1 MELIRGPTRPRA
13 TNKIVR
19 NKESELFCILSSVGS
34 NIEPLQRQMT
44 VLEHSLKGVTDEG
57 GAETL
62 PETPAALLGNDGVD
76 ARHKALVLSRVH
88 LQREV

>member
-1 MELIRGPTRPRA
+1 MELIRGPTRPRT

-44 VLEHSLKGVTDEG
+44 VLEHSLEGVSNEG
-57 GAETL
+57 GSETFPETFATFLSNDGTETGDETL
-62 PETPAALLGNDGVD
+62 EF
-76 ARHKALVLSRVH
+76 SRVD
-88 LQREV
+88 L